1 MSSDIHVQEVSRLN
15 LSLVENEISFQ
26 DILTS
31 CYDKI
36 QSNETK
42 IRAWKYIIPIEQQLP
57 PKVAEC
63 LRLCKLD
70 AITATSKNI
79 ARQTVALL
87 GNDSRTQTWLSL
99 SPSITSLLVDLGCE
113 RVITASEPSFDALVA
128 LKLA

>member
-1 MSSDIHVQEVSRLN
+1 VGKRFLFVRNPDGETTAMSRLSTSQAIVET
-15 LSLVENEISFQ
+15 LDVYRQSLV
-26 DILTS
+26 
-31 CYDKI
+31 
-36 QSNETK
+36 
-42 IRAWKYIIPIEQQLP
+42 QQLP

-63 LRLCKLD
+63 LRLGKLD

-87 GNDSRTQTWLSL
+87 GNESRTQTWLSL